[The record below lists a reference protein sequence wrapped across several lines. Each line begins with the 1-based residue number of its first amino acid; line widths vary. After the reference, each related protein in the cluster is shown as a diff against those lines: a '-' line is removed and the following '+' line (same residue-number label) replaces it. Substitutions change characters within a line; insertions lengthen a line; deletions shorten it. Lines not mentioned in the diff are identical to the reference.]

1 MPKTTNL
8 GLNLTTDDTTKFV
21 DWRKSIDGSGN
32 TEKSNMEIIDEAIG
46 NINGTIDNINGTIGN
61 INGTIGNINA
71 ILDTINGEVI

>member
-46 NINGTIDNINGTIGN
+46 D
-61 INGTIGNINA
+61 INA
-71 ILDTINGEVI
+71 ILDAINGEVI

>member
-1 MPKTTNL
+1 MPKTINL

-46 NINGTIDNINGTIGN
+46 NIN
-61 INGTIGNINA
+61 A
-71 ILDTINGEVI
+71 ILDAINGEVI

>member
-8 GLNLTTDDTTKFV
+8 GLNLTTDDTTKFI

-46 NINGTIDNINGTIGN
+46 NR
-61 INGTIGNINA
+61 NA
-71 ILDTINGEVI
+71 ILDAINGEVI

>member
-8 GLNLTTDDTTKFV
+8 GLNLTTDNTTKFI

-46 NINGTIDNINGTIGN
+46 NIN
-61 INGTIGNINA
+61 A
-71 ILDTINGEVI
+71 ILDAINGEII

>member
-8 GLNLTTDDTTKFV
+8 GLNLTTDDTTKFF

-46 NINGTIDNINGTIGN
+46 NIN
-61 INGTIGNINA
+61 A
-71 ILDTINGEVI
+71 ILDAINGEVI

>member
-46 NINGTIDNINGTIGN
+46 NIN
-61 INGTIGNINA
+61 A
-71 ILDTINGEVI
+71 ILDAINGEII